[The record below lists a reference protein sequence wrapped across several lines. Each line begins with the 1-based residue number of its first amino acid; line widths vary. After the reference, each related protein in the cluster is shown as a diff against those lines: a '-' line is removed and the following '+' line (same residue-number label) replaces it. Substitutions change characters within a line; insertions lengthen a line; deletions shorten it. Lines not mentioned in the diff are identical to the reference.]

1 MEENEKHVD
10 QYFKRLITRRQAI
23 KAGGLAALGLA
34 FSKPV
39 IKSIYPKSIFAS
51 SYGGGSSEPSPG
63 GGTGGGGG
71 PVIMWMQIKKLLAG
85 DGVAG
90 DDLGISVSISGDF
103 AVVGAISDDD
113 SKGAAYI
120 FRRDEGGLDN
130 WGEIKKLTASD
141 GAANDKFGVSV
152 AIDGDTVIVGAIG
165 DDDLKGSAS
174 IFRRDEGGPNNWGE
188 VKKLTPP
195 TSQSPFPF
203 PFPVPES
210 FGTAV
215 AISGDTAVVGAALH
229 DFFLGSVFV
238 YRRDEGGSDNWGQVK
253 KLTAPLPR
261 IIGDEFGIS
270 VAIDEDAII
279 VGAAGESAS
288 QGAVYVFVRNLGGV
302 ENWGQEDGKL
312 TANDGAAGDGFGTS
326 VDIDG
331 DTAIIGAVQDD
342 DNGGNSG
349 SAYAFVRSAGVWSQQ
364 DKLTALDSAASDN
377 FGESVAINGD
387 TAVVGAVG
395 NDSDRGSAYI
405 FKRGVGGPNNWG
417 QISNL
422 IALDGTASD
431 RFGGSVA
438 ISQEDTV
445 VVGASGDDDSRG
457 AAYIFK
463 D

>member
-1 MEENEKHVD
+1 M
-10 QYFKRLITRRQAI
+10 
-23 KAGGLAALGLA
+23 
-34 FSKPV
+34 
-39 IKSIYPKSIFAS
+39 
-51 SYGGGSSEPSPG
+51 
-63 GGTGGGGG
+63 
-71 PVIMWMQIKKLLAG
+71 
-85 DGVAG
+85 
-90 DDLGISVSISGDF
+90 
-103 AVVGAISDDD
+103 
-113 SKGAAYI
+113 
-120 FRRDEGGLDN
+120 
-130 WGEIKKLTASD
+130 
-141 GAANDKFGVSV
+141 
-152 AIDGDTVIVGAIG
+152 
-165 DDDLKGSAS
+165 
-174 IFRRDEGGPNNWGE
+174 
-188 VKKLTPP
+188 
-195 TSQSPFPF
+195 
-203 PFPVPES
+203 
-210 FGTAV
+210 
-215 AISGDTAVVGAALH
+215 
-229 DFFLGSVFV
+229 
-238 YRRDEGGSDNWGQVK
+238 
-253 KLTAPLPR
+253 
-261 IIGDEFGIS
+261 
-270 VAIDEDAII
+270 
-279 VGAAGESAS
+279 
-288 QGAVYVFVRNLGGV
+288 YVFVRNLGGV